1 MKSIVSWELPFDCP
15 SDRAPNPLRQPDSL
29 PTQVRLSAS
38 IAGLI
43 IQSVTEYPFNQPT
56 QPSIVEP
63 KPPSIARRVLRF
75 IGSILQTVLF
85 AVILFFVVNML
96 TARIRVEGDSMEPSL
111 IDGQFVV
118 VNKLAYNELIKT
130 KPERGDIIVFNFPLN
145 PDRRFIKR
153 IIGLPGEHVVVQDG
167 QVLIDGNLLNEPYL
181 AVPPAYNDQWDIGMG
196 EFFVL
201 GDNRNNSSDSQ
212 NWGALARE
220 DIIGKAFLVY
230 WPLDSMGW
238 IPQYDLAAAADQG

>member
-15 SDRAPNPLRQPDSL
+15 SDRAPNPLCQPDML

-63 KPPSIARRVLRF
+63 KPPSIARRVRRF

-118 VNKLAYNELIKT
+118 VNKLAYSLQD
-130 KPERGDIIVFNFPLN
+130 PERGDIVVFRFPLN

-153 IIGLPGEHVVVQDG
+153 IIGLPGDLVQVNNG
-167 QVLIDGNLLNEPYL
+167 EVFINGNLLSEPYL
-181 AVPPAYNDQWDIGMG
+181 SAPPAYNDRWEVGRS
-196 EFFVL
+196 EVFVL

-212 NWGALARE
+212 NWGALALQ

-238 IPQYDLAAAADQG
+238 IPRYDLAAAADQG

>member
-1 MKSIVSWELPFDCP
+1 
-15 SDRAPNPLRQPDSL
+15 
-29 PTQVRLSAS
+29 
-38 IAGLI
+38 
-43 IQSVTEYPFNQPT
+43 
-56 QPSIVEP
+56 
-63 KPPSIARRVLRF
+63 
-75 IGSILQTVLF
+75 
-85 AVILFFVVNML
+85 
-96 TARIRVEGDSMEPSL
+96 MEPSL

-153 IIGLPGEHVVVQDG
+153 IIGLPGDLVQVNNG
-167 QVLIDGNLLNEPYL
+167 QVFIDGNLLSEPYL
-181 AVPPAYNDQWDIGMG
+181 AAPPAYNDQWYIGMG

-220 DIIGKAFLVY
+220 DIIGKAILVY

-238 IPQYDLAAAADQG
+238 IPQYDLVAAADQG